1 MVREVID
8 AAIVQQ
14 FKRYLKKIGKDF
26 DKLTA
31 EELKAESIKFLQEKY
46 PGAKKPPHNLVEFMA
61 SPKLS
66 RTVKSTELT
75 FPNELN
81 NCKAVSKKRKKRSLN
96 CASGWHQNILGD
108 CVKYIEGEA
117 GYYDAY
123 SKCNALQA
131 SLPNY
136 KVDMVTVLYKDIED
150 RKLGTFPPLK
160 VDSGQNKKFWYE
172 LSWDSGSSTFK
183 YMDGT
188 PIKQGG
194 KYINYKTENEADGKE
209 CAWAAADE
217 NPFGTLRI
225 GAIACDKTRLVICVQ
240 RNDRPPPIT
249 VDVTARTVTS
259 STSNNPVVALTAK
272 QDSKLPTFPCQS
284 TSRRKRNTQ
293 GEEEKKENTNVPSNI
308 QKLNLLL
315 DPEKKKEREEKVRK
329 ARSDFQ
335 DNFGGMNYTVAYDSL
350 FEILWYSQLPC
361 FDVRNVTS
369 NALDELSIIKKC
381 SWKGKEMPCPKIFKT
396 LPTDRGMCCTF
407 NMKKAEEI
415 FRNLKYSELV
425 QSMQDLDDSNRYHM
439 KIMKNGINLKRNN
452 HSKLLV
458 MGDQLLKRN
467 KKVQ

>member
-14 FKRYLKKIGKDF
+14 LKRYLKKKGKDF

-31 EELKAESIKFLQEKY
+31 EELKAESTKFLQEKY
-46 PGAKKPPHNLVEFMA
+46 PGAKTPPHNLVEFMA

-81 NCKAVSKKRKKRSLN
+81 NCKAVSKKRKKRSLDCPN
-96 CASGWHQNILGD
+96 DWHKNILGD

-117 GYYDAY
+117 TYWDALN
-123 SKCNALQA
+123 KCN
-131 SLPNY
+131 SLNADLPDY

-150 RKLGTFPPLK
+150 RKLGTFPPVK
-160 VDSGQNKKFWYE
+160 DDSGTNKKFWYK
-172 LSWDSGSSTFK
+172 LSYDSGAGAFK
-183 YMDGT
+183 YDDGT
-188 PIKQGG
+188 NIKQGG
-194 KYINYKTENEADGKE
+194 RYIQWQSNTEKAGQE
-209 CAWAAADE
+209 CAWARADE
-217 NPFGTLRI
+217 SPFGTLKL
-225 GAIACDKTRLVICVQ
+225 GALNCKGTRKVICVQ
-240 RNDRPPPIT
+240 RNEKPPPIK
-249 VDVTARTVTS
+249 VDANARTVTLV
-259 STSNNPVVALTAK
+259 TQNNPVVAPAPSAK

-284 TSRRKRNTQ
+284 TSRRKRNAA
-293 GEEEKKENTNVPSNI
+293 GEEENKGENNVPSNI

-315 DPEKKKEREEKVRK
+315 DPEKEKEREEKIKK
-329 ARSDFQ
+329 ARSDYK

-381 SWKGKEMPCPKIFKT
+381 SWKGKEMPCPEIFKT

-415 FRNLKYSELV
+415 FQNLKYSELV
-425 QSMQDLDDSNRYHM
+425 ESMQSLDDTNRYLL
-439 KIMKNGINLKRNN
+439 INNF
-452 HSKLLV
+452 
-458 MGDQLLKRN
+458 QTFI
-467 KKVQ
+467 